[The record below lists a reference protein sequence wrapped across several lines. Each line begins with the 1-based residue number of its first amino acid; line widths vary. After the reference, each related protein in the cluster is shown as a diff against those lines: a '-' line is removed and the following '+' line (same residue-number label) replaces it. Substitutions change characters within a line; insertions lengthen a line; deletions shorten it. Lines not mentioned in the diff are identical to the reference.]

1 MADAARPAVF
11 TVPLEADLLTELA
24 GDLIVRYRVDPL
36 ALADVLILLPSN
48 RARTA
53 LTEAFV
59 REAHG
64 GMLLPRMVAVGDIE
78 LDETLATFVDP
89 MQLAGQ
95 PAIAPDIGDWERR
108 FLLTGLIR
116 KQRPQ
121 LSAVEA
127 LRLATSLAQ
136 TIDQLDIEE
145 IAPSAINAE
154 HLEGEL
160 ASHWNKAYRGFLELL
175 AAHNRDVAARGM
187 LGPSARRNLLL
198 ERLSDCLATQLSDR
212 TVIAAGI
219 STAAPAVAKMLMKV
233 ARMAK
238 GQVILPFVDLLMEA
252 EDWDALGPHQR
263 TEQGFPRRNEE
274 THPQYQLKL
283 LLDRMGIQRGELSVF
298 GRRKKSS
305 GEVLN
310 QSISAIFG
318 SAKQSQHWGD
328 LPSAIKKLPHVRA
341 LEADTVV
348 EEALAIAILIR
359 SAIETPGKRVALIT
373 ADRELAVRTATQL
386 KRWGMEVDD
395 SAGVPL
401 KQTMPATLLLALVD
415 TLADKFGPVSL
426 LALLKHPLV
435 ETGNDR
441 LAWLEQVRKLD
452 IALRGPRL
460 GIGLDGISETIQ
472 KIIDGQKDED
482 KKQAD
487 RKLLI
492 WWNGI
497 ADRLNAFE
505 TMPFANLNSILNN
518 CAEIAGNLTGLSVW
532 KGEAG
537 RQLANLIEQ
546 IGQQDASAFHDLEAG
561 SLPALCARLLDGE
574 VVRPAYGRHPR
585 ISIWGLLEAR
595 MQHADMLIC
604 GGLNEGQWPQHTQ
617 PDPWLAPRLRSEL
630 GLQGLDRNIG
640 LAAHDLASALGA
652 QEVVLTRAKRDRS
665 GPTIASRFWL
675 RIEALLGKNLQTEV
689 SALAWARAIDQRE
702 KIKPA
707 PRPDIKPSAEQR
719 SVDLSVTQVERLKAD
734 PFAFYAEKIL
744 KLRALRSPGTEPDH
758 AWRGTAIH
766 DLLEQWAKQDNCAN
780 GALLLRAD
788 ALFST
793 PAINPVLK
801 TLWEPRIRRALA
813 WTEEEMQCQAEA
825 GRVMLFAEEF
835 GDVKL
840 AGVRLSGKVD
850 RIDRLAD
857 GSLAIVDYKTGKS
870 PSGKKIAAGF
880 APQLGLLGLIAKRGG
895 FTQGGGVASRFEY
908 WTMSKDGGEFGAVK
922 SAIPKKESGAEAAMT
937 FIAAAEANA
946 LNVIEQWILGK
957 EPFTAKLHPEHVVG
971 DDYDQLMRLNEW
983 YGRPEPDHG

>member
-11 TVPLEADLLTELA
+11 TVPLEADLVTELA
-24 GDLIVRYRVDPL
+24 CDLIARYRDDPL
-36 ALADVLILLPSN
+36 ALADVLILLPNN

-59 REAHG
+59 REANG

-89 MQLAGQ
+89 LEIAGQ
-95 PAIAPDIGDWERR
+95 PAIAPTIADWERR
-108 FLLTGLIR
+108 FLLTSLIR

-127 LRLATSLAQ
+127 LRLAASLAQ

-145 IAPSAINAE
+145 IAPSAINNE

-160 ASHWNKAYRGFLELL
+160 AAHWNTAYLDFLELL
-175 AAHNRDVAARGM
+175 AAHNREVAKRGT
-187 LGPSARRNLLL
+187 LGPSARRNVLLD
-198 ERLSDCLATQLSDR
+198 RLSDCLSTQLHGR

-219 STAAPAVAKMLMKV
+219 STAAPAVAKLLKQV
-233 ARMAK
+233 ARLPK
-238 GQVILPFVDLLMEA
+238 GQVILPFVDLLMETA
-252 EDWDALGPHQR
+252 DWDALGPHQR
-263 TEQGFPRRNEE
+263 TDQAFAKRNEE

-283 LLDRMGIQRGELSVF
+283 LLDRMGARREELSAF
-298 GRRKKSS
+298 GRPKK
-305 GEVLN
+305 GRGGALN

-328 LPSAIKKLPHVRA
+328 LPPAIKKLPHVRA
-341 LEADTVV
+341 LEADTVA

-359 SAIETPGKRVALIT
+359 GAIETPEKRVALIT

-386 KRWGMEVDD
+386 QRWGIEVDD
-395 SAGVPL
+395 SAGLPL
-401 KQTMPATLLLALVD
+401 KHSLPATLLLALVD
-415 TLADKFGPVSL
+415 ALADKFGPVSL

-435 ETGNDR
+435 ETGDDR
-441 LAWLEQVRKLD
+441 LAWLAQVRKLD

-460 GIGLDGISETIQ
+460 GIGLAGIAETIQ
-472 KIIDGQKDED
+472 RLIDAQKEGD
-482 KKQAD
+482 KKKAYEA
-487 RKLLI
+487 LLI
-492 WWNGI
+492 WWNGV
-497 ADRLNAFE
+497 ADRMRGFE
-505 TMPFANLNSILNN
+505 TMAFANLKSILNG
-518 CAEIAGNLTGLSVW
+518 CAEIADNLTGSSVW

-561 SLPALCARLLDGE
+561 SLPALFARLLDGE

-585 ISIWGLLEAR
+585 IAIWGLLEAR
-595 MQHADMLIC
+595 MQHADMVIC
-604 GGLNEGQWPQHTQ
+604 GGLNEGQWPQHAQ
-617 PDPWLAPRLRSEL
+617 PDPWLAPRLRAEL
-630 GLQGLDRNIG
+630 DLQGLDRNIG

-665 GPTIASRFWL
+665 GPTIASRFWM
-675 RIEALLGKNLQTEV
+675 RIEALLGKNLQREEA
-689 SALAWARAIDQRE
+689 ALAWVKAIDE
-702 KIKPA
+702 GDKIEPA
-707 PRPDIKPSAEQR
+707 PRPSINPSSEQR
-719 SVDLSVTQVERLKAD
+719 KVDLSVTQVERLKAD

-766 DLLEQWAKQDNCAN
+766 DLLEQWAKLDNCAN

-793 PAINPVLK
+793 PAMNPVLK
-801 TLWEPRIRRALA
+801 TLWQPRIRRALA
-813 WTEEEMQCQAEA
+813 WTEEEMQRQSEA

-835 GDVKL
+835 GDLKL

-850 RIDRLAD
+850 RIDRLSD
-857 GSLAIVDYKTGKS
+857 GSLAIVDYKTGKP
-870 PSGKKIAAGF
+870 PSSSKIAAGF

-895 FTQGGGVASRFEY
+895 FKQGGGVASRFEY

-922 SAIPKKESGAEAAMT
+922 SALPKKEIGSEGSMK
-937 FIAAAEANA
+937 FIDAAEANA
-946 LNVIEQWILGK
+946 TGVIEQWILGT
-957 EPFTAKLHPEHVVG
+957 EPFTAKLHPDYAVG
-971 DDYDQLMRLNEW
+971 EDYDQLMRLDEW
-983 YGRPEPDHG
+983 YGRQEPDHG